1 MKIKKKLLAVLAVC
15 IMLISLTAVM
25 AVSTA
30 AEDGG
35 FEVTMVTSGDV
46 KAGEQVKIEVYFTG
60 SNITS
65 LVFIPEYDEDIL
77 APKSG
82 VWVIDPSLKGK
93 LCSDWD
99 IANGFPPLLHLVQTA
114 SFTNEKVLEFTF
126 EVSAT
131 AFDPGDST
139 LISLSEIA
147 VEVQDPDTNTLTTF
161 NTTQSPDMFEIED
174 STLHAYCEH
183 TSTQNI
189 AKQEPTCYQVG
200 YEAGVQCT
208 ACLRFMSG
216 HDEIPATGEHSYT
229 VWDKD
234 TTHHWKKCATTG
246 CVAIDDTTKATH
258 TYDNECDAD
267 CNGGC
272 GYTRTVEHAFT
283 AWDKDDT
290 YHWKKCFKTGCTAKD
305 DTTKATHTYD
315 NECDVDCNDGCGYT
329 RTIEHSFTAWD
340 KDDTNHWKVCSKT
353 GCTAKDD
360 TTKATHT
367 YDIECDADCNDGCG
381 YTRTIEHSF
390 TAWDKDDT
398 YHWKKCSKTGCTAK
412 DDTTKATHTY
422 DIECDADCNDGCG
435 YTRTIEHAFTAW
447 DKDDTYHWKV
457 CSKDGCIA
465 KDDTTKAMHTYD
477 NECDADCNGDCGYT
491 RTPPHKFEAWGT
503 DATHHWK
510 KCANDSCSVTDE
522 TTKVEHTYDNECD
535 ATCNGDCGYTRTPP
549 HKFEAWGT
557 DATYHW
563 KKCANEGC
571 SVTDETTKA
580 EHTYDNECDATCND
594 DCGYTRTPP
603 HKFEAWGTD
612 ATHHWKKCANDGC
625 SVTDETTKV
634 EHTYDNECDATCN
647 GDCGYT
653 RTPPHKFETWAN
665 DDTNHW
671 KKCSN
676 QGCEAIDETTVVAHS
691 YASVCVAECKESCGY
706 SRTEIPH
713 DFATTWSKDEIN
725 HWYDCAGCDAQ
736 KDEAAHDKQSEC
748 DEACDICGQE
758 FVTNGDHTFE
768 TTLTKGDTTHWYQC
782 ENCSAKDQ
790 ETEHSYE
797 VGICD
802 PDCNDCGYVRTNPHS
817 YKTEWSMD
825 KEKHWHE
832 CSVCGDKIDEAEH
845 IPGPAATTSSP
856 QLCTICDYIIA
867 NKLPRPTYDTHNH
880 SLTLVPAK
888 EATCTADGN
897 TAYYTCSGC
906 DYWYANANA
915 TGKITNKDSVV
926 IKSTGHEETVSAAV
940 AATCTTDG
948 KIEGKSC
955 SKCGEVFVAQ
965 ETVSATGHTF
975 GEWQV
980 VKEAT
985 GEADGEKARE
995 CSVCGEKETEIIP
1008 AIGVTDEPDETETP
1022 DDTEKPDEP
1031 SVSEDPKDVEL
1042 NTGVMIGVSSAVVII
1057 AGFGITVV
1065 FLKKKR

>member
-1 MKIKKKLLAVLAVC
+1 MKFKKKLLAVLALC
-15 IMLISLTAVM
+15 IMLISLTALM

-60 SNITS
+60 SNINS
-65 LVFIPEYDEDIL
+65 LVFTPEYDEDIL
-77 APKSG
+77 TPKSG
-82 VWVIDPSLKGK
+82 VWVIDPSLKM
-93 LCSDWD
+93 LSNDWD
-99 IANGFPPLLHLVQTA
+99 IANGNPPIFLFSETVSLI
-114 SFTNEKVLEFTF
+114 NEKVLEFTF

-131 AFDPGDST
+131 TFEPGDST
-139 LISLSEIA
+139 LISLSKIV
-147 VEVQDPDTNTLTTF
+147 VEVQDPETNAPT
-161 NTTQSPDMFEIED
+161 NVDTTQSPDMFEVED
-174 STLHAYCEH
+174 STVHAYCEH
-183 TSTQNI
+183 TSTQNVG
-189 AKQEPTCYQVG
+189 KQDPTCYEIG

-246 CVAIDDTTKATH
+246 CVATDDTTKATH
-258 TYDNECDAD
+258 TYDNDCDA
-267 CNGGC
+267 
-272 GYTRTVEHAFT
+272 
-283 AWDKDDT
+283 
-290 YHWKKCFKTGCTAKD
+290 
-305 DTTKATHTYD
+305 
-315 NECDVDCNDGCGYT
+315 DCNDGCGYT
-329 RTIEHSFTAWD
+329 RIIEHSFTAWD
-340 KDDTNHWKVCSKT
+340 KDATHHWKVCSKT

-360 TTKATHT
+360 TTKAM
-367 YDIECDADCNDGCG
+367 
-381 YTRTIEHSF
+381 
-390 TAWDKDDT
+390 
-398 YHWKKCSKTGCTAK
+398 
-412 DDTTKATHTY
+412 HTY

-457 CSKDGCIA
+457 CSKVGCTVVDEA
-465 KDDTTKAMHTYD
+465 TKA
-477 NECDADCNGDCGYT
+477 
-491 RTPPHKFEAWGT
+491 
-503 DATHHWK
+503 
-510 KCANDSCSVTDE
+510 
-522 TTKVEHTYDNECD
+522 EHTYDNECD

-557 DATYHW
+557 DATHHWKKCANDGCSVTDETTKAEHAYDNECDATCNDDCGYTRVPPHKFEAWGTDATHHW

-612 ATHHWKKCANDGC
+612 ETHHWKKCANEGC
-625 SVTDETTKV
+625 FVIDETTKV

-676 QGCEAIDETTVVAHS
+676 QGCDAIDQTTVMAHS
-691 YASVCVAECKESCGY
+691 YASVCVAECKDGCGY

-713 DFATTWSKDEIN
+713 DFATMWSKDEAN
-725 HWYDCAGCDAQ
+725 HWYDCAGCDAK
-736 KDEAAHDKQSEC
+736 KDEAAHNKQSEC

-1042 NTGVMIGVSSAVVII
+1042 NTGVMIGVLSAVVVI